1 MGRVNVV
8 LIFETTHFPLW
19 THSIGRQHTS
29 LHVFSASRK
38 NTLGFEMDSK
48 FILRKMIKNIIFKCW
63 KSPYSFWDSVTYK
76 YQPGTAYYRLLPIQ
90 TPTLFC
96 IFLFNQS
103 SPSFHK
109 VPHNPGSFPETVHQ
123 SLGKT
128 WAINQWWLLNLAKS
142 STQILLTGSPI
153 SYMKTDSKDLI
164 NHSLTVF
171 IIQVGRVLDN
181 SFEYKKKNHLV
192 SPKVTLLMLWYQ
204 FLNIRKRFDY
214 RIC

>member
-1 MGRVNVV
+1 MS
-8 LIFETTHFPLW
+8 LCCTHGTQFYYRKSRLNHILAYIIPYGACQCGAHIWDYTLPLW
-19 THSIGRQHTS
+19 THSTGRQHTS

-48 FILRKMIKNIIFKCW
+48 FILRKMIKNIIFKYW
-63 KSPYSFWDSVTYK
+63 KSTYSFWDSVTYK
-76 YQPGTAYYRLLPIQ
+76 YQPGTVYYRLLPIQ
-90 TPTLFC
+90 IPTLFC

-128 WAINQWWLLNLAKS
+128 WVINQWWLLNLAKS

-164 NHSLTVF
+164 NHSL
-171 IIQVGRVLDN
+171 L
-181 SFEYKKKNHLV
+181 SKLV
-192 SPKVTLLMLWYQ
+192 ES
-204 FLNIRKRFDY
+204 
-214 RIC
+214 